1 MDKEQIRKLIKE
13 VYEKVFDEPGLEV
26 TDALN
31 ATMVEKWDSLTHLT
45 MISEIEEKFAVKFKL
60 KELVALKNTGDLIA
74 LIQTKL
80 GT

>member
-1 MDKEQIRKLIKE
+1 MDKEQIRKLIKQ